1 MNQVQAARSF
11 AVTAPGAQRY
21 GDHPYVWH
29 LDAVAAI
36 VAPYGETAQVIAYL
50 HDTVEDT
57 ATNLRD
63 VQSTFGDHVAHC
75 VDLLADEPGRHARS
89 ARN

>member
-1 MNQVQAARSF
+1 MSPLQV
-11 AVTAPGAQRY
+11 V
-21 GDHPYVWH
+21 
-29 LDAVAAI
+29 DAVAAI
-36 VAPYGETAQVIAYL
+36 VAPYGETAQVIDYL

-75 VDLLADEPGRHARS
+75 VDLLTDEPGATRKIRKELTYTTLALVGNESEPAR
-89 ARN
+89 A